1 MKKIIVAGIGPG
13 SPEDITPAVIK
24 AVKEADA
31 IVGYK
36 YYFQFVTPYMKEGC
50 LCIDTGMKHERE
62 RAEQAFTLA
71 EEGKTVVVI
80 SSGDAGIYGMTP
92 LIWEMK
98 RERNSDIEVESLPGI
113 SAFQKAASLLG
124 APVGHDFCVISLSD
138 LMTPWEVIERRIKA
152 AAVGD
157 FVTAVY
163 NPKSNGRY
171 WQLYRLKEIFLSEG
185 RAENTP
191 VGYVRQAGRPEQEVT
206 VTTLGAFDPEAV
218 DMFTVVLIGN
228 SQSYQWNGEFIT
240 PRGYYQTLSPP
251 LPLGSPPHGEG
262 DHPDGSTL
270 EGVNRGGDVRQDRGG
285 LGQLIMME
293 SFRTIEREL
302 KRKDY
307 PLDHLWALLHAIHT
321 TADFEME
328 NILHTDERAIETL
341 YGKVADGT
349 LKTIITDVTMA
360 QSGIRKAALSRL
372 GIEAKCYLSDPRVAE
387 FASANH
393 LTRTQTAIRLA
404 VQDHPDA
411 LFAFG
416 NAPTALMELCDLIR
430 KGKAHPAG
438 IIAAPVG
445 FVHVKESKHM
455 VKPFTHIPKI
465 IVEGRKGG
473 SNLAATLCNAIL
485 TFDDAAQLKP
495 GRDL

>member
-1 MKKIIVAGIGPG
+1 MKKIIIAGIGPG
-13 SPEDITPAVIK
+13 SKEDITPAVLE
-24 AVKEADA
+24 AVREADA

-36 YYFQFVTPYMKEGC
+36 YYFQFIETYVKAGC
-50 LCIDTGMKHERE
+50 ECIDTGMKKERE
-62 RAEQAFTLA
+62 RAEQAFLLA
-71 EEGKTVVVI
+71 EQGKTVVVI
-80 SSGDAGIYGMTP
+80 SSGDAGLYGMAP
-92 LIWEMK
+92 LVYEMK
-98 RERNSDIEVESLPGI
+98 LERGSDVEIEALPGI

-124 APVGHDFCVISLSD
+124 APIGHDTCLISLSD

-163 NPKSNGRY
+163 NPKSHGRY
-171 WQLYRLKEIFLSEG
+171 WQLYRLQELFLQERS
-185 RAENTP
+185 ADTP
-191 VGYVRQAGRPEQEVT
+191 VGYVRQAGREEQEVK
-206 VTTLGAFDPEAV
+206 VTTLGAFDPEDV
-218 DMFTVVLIGN
+218 DMFTVILIGN
-228 SQSYQWNGEFIT
+228 SQSYTAEGKIIT
-240 PRGYYQTLSPP
+240 PRGYYREKE
-251 LPLGSPPHGEG
+251 EG
-262 DHPDGSTL
+262 I
-270 EGVNRGGDVRQDRGG
+270 ENI
-285 LGQLIMME
+285 GQSIMME
-293 SFRTIEREL
+293 SFRTIEGEL
-302 KRKDY
+302 RNKDI
-307 PLDHLWALLHAIHT
+307 PLGHKWALLHAIHT

-328 NILHTDERAIETL
+328 RILYTDPEAVETL
-341 YGKVADGT
+341 YNKVANGE
-349 LKTIITDVTMA
+349 LKTIVTDVTMVT
-360 QSGIRKAALSRL
+360 SGIRKGALQRL

-387 FASANH
+387 FSSANNI
-393 LTRTQTAIRLA
+393 TRTQVGIRLA
-404 VQDHPDA
+404 VEEHPNA

-455 VKPFTHIPKI
+455 VKPFKDIPKI

-473 SNLAATLCNAIL
+473 SNLAATLCNAIM